1 MEELK
6 RLTPEDTKEMLNSYR
21 VDKEKI
27 RSDTFEATITNDAEH
42 AEKVEYGEGRIYDY
56 HKPA

>member
-27 RSDTFEATITNDAEH
+27 RSDPLEATITNDAEN
-42 AEKVEYGEGRIYDY
+42 AAKVEYGE
-56 HKPA
+56 